1 MSPWCAGDHEYAVER
16 GGIHSEIGKNGPD
29 RAIYISTA
37 RAACICTPLTAA
49 SRKLEQACGARVLGV
64 EAMTFCQRP
73 GDNAL
78 QLSSLATVHES
89 ICEFPPLN
97 D

>member
-1 MSPWCAGDHEYAVER
+1 MKMPLNAAGLFRDRREWPRSRHLHLNCARRLHLHAAH
-16 GGIHSEIGKNGPD
+16 GGF
-29 RAIYISTA
+29 A
-37 RAACICTPLTAA
+37 
-49 SRKLEQACGARVLGV
+49 RKLEQACGARVLGV

-97 D
+97 DYSSR